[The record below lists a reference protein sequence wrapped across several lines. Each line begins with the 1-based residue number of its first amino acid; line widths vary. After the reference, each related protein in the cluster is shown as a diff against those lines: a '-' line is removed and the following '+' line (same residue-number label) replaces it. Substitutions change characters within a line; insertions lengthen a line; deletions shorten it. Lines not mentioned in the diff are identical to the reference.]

1 MIIFAQTLINNSYY
15 ICINLGEAMRK
26 KSMHVVLI
34 SSLLI
39 FSSLAGCLGDTEE
52 EEATKAT
59 VIVSTYHVE
68 QIVSAIA
75 GDTLNVE
82 ILAPSNVPVHD
93 YEPSATD
100 LVRLQNADMFF
111 YHGLGLETWIDA
123 TMDSL
128 GNDAPPSYATHAM
141 PTGQTAL
148 DYEGILVDQLCS
160 SLSAPGTTDV
170 HILSESMYFADE
182 IHSDNAAHNLAMP
195 EDDHHDDHGDDDHD
209 GHGDDDHDG
218 HGDDDHDGH
227 GDHDDHDHG
236 DHDMIEAEDTLTASS
251 DCPTGTTISVYELEA
266 GEYMLEF
273 EAEDMETFTIAIAA
287 MGGAH
292 HHHHHGH
299 GDGPFEWA
307 GIFSVSDS
315 THTWTM
321 EKVDGTYADPSMRV
335 VIIPTDTP
343 TEATLHSLEGG
354 VEALIEGDCKVVEDG
369 ETMTP
374 IAADGSC
381 FELHVGSGDISSFN
395 MDTAGITGFAAYT
408 AHSPYEFEN
417 TQHYLKDSAGED
429 VEHVA
434 EEGGGGHGDHGGHG
448 DSHGDDHSDHWES
461 DVCHDMDTHENHDEY
476 TTEEDCVAAGHMW
489 MEGEHEDM
497 DADEMIEMFDTD
509 SDGLLSLN
517 EFLTMAEEMGG
528 DDHDH
533 DDDDDS
539 GDDSG
544 DDHDEHNP
552 AHEIEMAVFEI
563 MFHMADMNED
573 ENLNGDELDR
583 LMDAM
588 EGDLPIDGEEMAEI
602 YFEVFDED
610 ENNQLTLSEFSEMME
625 AMMSDEDDHDHD
637 DSGTHDED
645 DDDDMTEMMFAMYDA
660 DEDGNISMEEFS
672 EVMSMMG
679 DDHEEGVAFIGFHV
693 EEEGDYGFALPAGVE
708 LHVLSTGGHD
718 GHDDHGAHD
727 DHDDHGDEDAHDDHG
742 DDHGDEDGHDDHS
755 DEEEA
760 LAYDPHSWLDPLAY
774 KAQVALVLGEMK
786 TVFPDLADTF
796 QANADAFMASLD
808 EVDADYSAAFGPN
821 GTCTN
826 NTVAANHNAYSY
838 IAYRYDLE
846 FVTVHGLDPE
856 GEPSAADI
864 AEVVEKIEEDA
875 ITVLYIEEYTD
886 ETAVNSIVEQTNGAV
901 TVQTLYTMEL
911 PPKDSSDD
919 YLSLMGK
926 NLNSLKAGL
935 GC

>member
-1 MIIFAQTLINNSYY
+1 MIIFAQTLINNLYY
-15 ICINLGEAMRK
+15 ICINLGVVMRK

-182 IHSDNAAHNLAMP
+182 IHSDNAAHNFAMP
-195 EDDHHDDHGDDDHD
+195 EDDHHDD
-209 GHGDDDHDG
+209 HGDDDHDG

-236 DHDMIEAEDTLTASS
+236 DHDMIEAEETLTASS
-251 DCPTGTTISVYELEA
+251 DCPTDTTISVYELEA

-292 HHHHHGH
+292 HHHHDH
-299 GDGPFEWA
+299 GDE
-307 GIFSVSDS
+307 
-315 THTWTM
+315 
-321 EKVDGTYADPSMRV
+321 
-335 VIIPTDTP
+335 
-343 TEATLHSLEGG
+343 
-354 VEALIEGDCKVVEDG
+354 
-369 ETMTP
+369 
-374 IAADGSC
+374 
-381 FELHVGSGDISSFN
+381 
-395 MDTAGITGFAAYT
+395 
-408 AHSPYEFEN
+408 
-417 TQHYLKDSAGED
+417 
-429 VEHVA
+429 
-434 EEGGGGHGDHGGHG
+434 HGDE
-448 DSHGDDHSDHWES
+448 HGDDHGDEDGDDHDDHWES
-461 DVCHDMDTHENHDEY
+461 ETCHDENTHETHDEY

-489 MEGEHEDM
+489 MEGEHEM

-533 DDDDDS
+533 DSDS
-539 GDDSG
+539 GSDSDDG
-544 DDHDEHNP
+544 NDEHDH
-552 AHEIEMAVFEI
+552 ALEIEMAMFEI

-573 ENLNGDELDR
+573 ENLSGDELDR

-588 EGDLPIDGEEMAEI
+588 EDDLPISGEEMAEI
-602 YFEVFDED
+602 YFEIFDED
-610 ENNQLTLSEFSEMME
+610 ENNLLTIDEFSEMTYIMME
-625 AMMSDEDDHDHD
+625 EEEDHGEGEGPDQDWLDNMS
-637 DSGTHDED
+637 
-645 DDDDMTEMMFAMYDA
+645 EMMFAMYDA
-660 DEDGNISMEEFS
+660 DQDGNISMEEFS
-672 EVMSMMG
+672 EVMEMMG
-679 DDHEEGVAFIGFHV
+679 GEHEEDVAFIGFHV
-693 EEEGDYGFALPAGVE
+693 EEEGDYGFALPAGVK
-708 LHVLSTGGHD
+708 LHVLSTGGHE
-718 GHDDHGAHD
+718 GHDHGAHD
-727 DHDDHGDEDAHDDHG
+727 DHDDHGDEDTHDDH
-742 DDHGDEDGHDDHS
+742 DDHGDEDTHDDHGEEDGHDDHG
-755 DEEEA
+755 DEEA
-760 LAYDPHSWLDPLAY
+760 LAYDPHSWLDPVAY
-774 KAQVALVLGEMK
+774 KAQVALALAEMK

-796 QANADAFMASLD
+796 QTNADAFMASLD
-808 EVDADYSAAFGPN
+808 EVDADYNAAFGPN

-838 IAYRYDLE
+838 IAYRYNLE

-886 ETAVNSIVEQTNGAV
+886 ETAVNSIVDQTNGAV
-901 TVQTLYTMEL
+901 TVQILYTMEL

-919 YLSLMGK
+919 YLSLMEK
-926 NLNSLKAGL
+926 NLDSLKAGL

>member
-1 MIIFAQTLINNSYY
+1 
-15 ICINLGEAMRK
+15 MRK
-26 KSMHVVLI
+26 STLQVLLTASI
-34 SSLLI
+34 LI
-39 FSSLAGCLGDTEE
+39 FSSLAGCLG
-52 EEATKAT
+52 T
-59 VIVSTYHVE
+59 VDSEDESKGTVLVSTYHVE

-93 YEPSATD
+93 YEPSAAD
-100 LVRLQNADMFF
+100 LVRLQGADLFF

-128 GNDAPPSYATHAM
+128 GDDAPPSFSTHAM

-148 DYEGILVDQLCS
+148 DYEGILIDQLCK
-160 SLSAPGTTDV
+160 SLAAPGTTDV
-170 HILSESMYFADE
+170 HTLAESMYFAEE

-195 EDDHHDDHGDDDHD
+195 EDEHHDDHDDHADDDHDDHGDDDHD
-209 GHGDDDHDG
+209 GHDD
-218 HGDDDHDGH
+218 H

-236 DHDMIEAEDTLTASS
+236 DHNMVEAEETLTASS
-251 DCPTGTTISVYELEA
+251 DCPTDTTISVYELEA

-273 EAEDMETFTIAIAA
+273 EAEDTEAFTIAIAA

-292 HHHHHGH
+292 HHHHDH
-299 GDGPFEWA
+299 GDE
-307 GIFSVSDS
+307 
-315 THTWTM
+315 
-321 EKVDGTYADPSMRV
+321 
-335 VIIPTDTP
+335 
-343 TEATLHSLEGG
+343 
-354 VEALIEGDCKVVEDG
+354 
-369 ETMTP
+369 
-374 IAADGSC
+374 
-381 FELHVGSGDISSFN
+381 
-395 MDTAGITGFAAYT
+395 
-408 AHSPYEFEN
+408 
-417 TQHYLKDSAGED
+417 
-429 VEHVA
+429 
-434 EEGGGGHGDHGGHG
+434 
-448 DSHGDDHSDHWES
+448 HGDDHDDDHGDDHDDDNGEHGDEHDDHWES
-461 DVCHDMDTHENHDEY
+461 ETCHDEDTHETHEEF
-476 TTEEDCVAAGHMW
+476 TTEEDCEAAGYMW

-517 EFLTMAEEMGG
+517 EFLTMAEEMGEE
-528 DDHDH
+528 DHDH
-533 DDDDDS
+533 DDDHDHSDDDS

-544 DDHDEHNP
+544 DGHDDHDP
-552 AHEIEMAVFEI
+552 AHEIEMAMFEI

-573 ENLNGDELDR
+573 ENLGADEFDR
-583 LMDAM
+583 LMNAM
-588 EGDLPIDGEEMAEI
+588 EGDLPISGEEMAEI

-610 ENNQLTLSEFSEMME
+610 ENDHLTLGEFTEMME
-625 AMMSDEDDHDHD
+625 MMMSDEEDHDDHDHA
-637 DSGTHDED
+637 DEGSDGEDHD
-645 DDDDMTEMMFAMYDA
+645 DDNMTEMMFAMYDA

-672 EVMSMMG
+672 EVMEMMG
-679 DDHEEGVAFIGFHV
+679 GEHEEGVAFIGFHV

-708 LHVLSTGGHD
+708 LHILSTGGHE
-718 GHDDHGAHD
+718 GHDHGSHGDAEMVCYDMSTHTVDTTHTTEDDCEGAGLMWTENQSPDDHDDEGDHD
-727 DHDDHGDEDAHDDHG
+727 EEEDHDDHGD
-742 DDHGDEDGHDDHS
+742 
-755 DEEEA
+755 EEA

-796 QANADAFMASLD
+796 QTNADAFMASLD
-808 EVDADYSAAFGPN
+808 EVDADYSAAFGAN

-838 IAYRYDLE
+838 IAYRYNLE

-875 ITVLYIEEYTD
+875 ISVLYIEEYTD
-886 ETAVNSIVEQTNGAV
+886 ETAVNSIVAQTNGAV

-911 PPKDSSDD
+911 PPKDSNDD
-919 YLSLMGK
+919 YLSLMEK

-935 GC
+935 DC

>member
-1 MIIFAQTLINNSYY
+1 
-15 ICINLGEAMRK
+15 
-26 KSMHVVLI
+26 MHV
-34 SSLLI
+34 LLTASI
-39 FSSLAGCLGDTEE
+39 LLFSSLAGCLGTEDVE
-52 EEATKAT
+52 DETSKGT

-100 LVRLQNADMFF
+100 LVRLQGADMFF

-128 GNDAPPSYATHAM
+128 GDDAPPSFATHAM

-170 HILSESMYFADE
+170 HILSESMYFVDE

-209 GHGDDDHDG
+209 DHGDDDHDD
-218 HGDDDHDGH
+218 HGDDDHDDH
-227 GDHDDHDHG
+227 GDDDHDDHGDDGHDDHGGHDDHDHG
-236 DHDMIEAEDTLTASS
+236 DHDMIEAEETLTASS
-251 DCPTGTTISVYELEA
+251 DCPADTTISVYELEA

-273 EAEDMETFTIAIAA
+273 EADDMETFTIAIAA

-292 HHHHHGH
+292 HHHHDH
-299 GDGPFEWA
+299 GD
-307 GIFSVSDS
+307 D
-315 THTWTM
+315 H
-321 EKVDGTYADPSMRV
+321 DD
-335 VIIPTDTP
+335 
-343 TEATLHSLEGG
+343 
-354 VEALIEGDCKVVEDG
+354 
-369 ETMTP
+369 
-374 IAADGSC
+374 
-381 FELHVGSGDISSFN
+381 
-395 MDTAGITGFAAYT
+395 
-408 AHSPYEFEN
+408 
-417 TQHYLKDSAGED
+417 
-429 VEHVA
+429 
-434 EEGGGGHGDHGGHG
+434 HGDDHDDDHG
-448 DSHGDDHSDHWES
+448 DDHDDDHGDDHDGDHSDHWES

-476 TTEEDCVAAGHMW
+476 TTEEDCEAAGYMW
-489 MEGEHEDM
+489 MEGEHEM

-509 SDGLLSLN
+509 SDGLLSLS
-517 EFLTMAEEMGG
+517 EFLTMAEEME
-528 DDHDH
+528 DDEHDH
-533 DDDDDS
+533 DDDHDHSDDGSADDS
-539 GDDSG
+539 GDA
-544 DDHDEHNP
+544 HDEHNP

-563 MFHMADMNED
+563 IFHMADMNED

-583 LMDAM
+583 LIDAM

-602 YFEVFDED
+602 YFDVFDED
-610 ENNQLTLSEFSEMME
+610 ENDLLTADEFSEMME
-625 AMMSDEDDHDHD
+625 MMMSEEDDHDDHD
-637 DSGTHDED
+637 HGENETHDED
-645 DDDDMTEMMFAMYDA
+645 HDDNMTEMMFAMYDA
-660 DEDGNISMEEFS
+660 DQDGNISMEEFS
-672 EVMSMMG
+672 EVMEMMG
-679 DDHEEGVAFIGFHV
+679 GEHEEGVAFIGFHV

-708 LHVLSTGGHD
+708 LHILSMGGHE
-718 GHDDHGAHD
+718 GHDHGSHGEGEMVCYDMSTHTVDTTHTTEEDCEGAGLMWTENQRPD
-727 DHDDHGDEDAHDDHG
+727 DHDDHGDEDDHDDHG
-742 DDHGDEDGHDDHS
+742 DEEGHDDHG
-755 DEEEA
+755 DEEA

-774 KAQVALVLGEMK
+774 KAQVALALGEMK

-808 EVDADYSAAFGPN
+808 EVDADYTAAFGPN

-838 IAYRYDLE
+838 IAYRYNLE

-919 YLSLMGK
+919 YLSLMDK

>member
-1 MIIFAQTLINNSYY
+1 
-15 ICINLGEAMRK
+15 MRK
-26 KSMHVVLI
+26 TSMHVILI

-59 VIVSTYHVE
+59 VVVSTYHVE
-68 QIVSAIA
+68 QLVSAIA

-123 TMDSL
+123 TLDSL
-128 GNDAPPSYATHAM
+128 GDDAPPSFATHAM

-148 DYEGILVDQLCS
+148 DYEGMLVDQLCS

-195 EDDHHDDHGDDDHD
+195 EDDHHDDHDHD
-209 GHGDDDHDG
+209 DHGDDDHDDHDHDD
-218 HGDDDHDGH
+218 HGDDDHDDHGDDDHDDHGDDDHDDHDH

-236 DHDMIEAEDTLTASS
+236 DHDMIEAEETLTASS
-251 DCPTGTTISVYELEA
+251 DCPTDTTISVYELEA

-292 HHHHHGH
+292 HHHHDH
-299 GDGPFEWA
+299 GD
-307 GIFSVSDS
+307 D
-315 THTWTM
+315 H
-321 EKVDGTYADPSMRV
+321 DD
-335 VIIPTDTP
+335 
-343 TEATLHSLEGG
+343 
-354 VEALIEGDCKVVEDG
+354 
-369 ETMTP
+369 
-374 IAADGSC
+374 
-381 FELHVGSGDISSFN
+381 
-395 MDTAGITGFAAYT
+395 
-408 AHSPYEFEN
+408 
-417 TQHYLKDSAGED
+417 
-429 VEHVA
+429 
-434 EEGGGGHGDHGGHG
+434 HGDDHDDDHG
-448 DSHGDDHSDHWES
+448 DDHDDDHGDDHDGDHSDHWES

-476 TTEEDCVAAGHMW
+476 TTEEDCEAAGYMW

-533 DDDDDS
+533 DDDHDHGDDDS
-539 GDDSG
+539 GNDSDDG
-544 DDHDEHNP
+544 HDEHDP
-552 AHEIEMAVFEI
+552 AHEIEMAMFEI

-573 ENLNGDELDR
+573 ENLSGDELNR
-583 LMDAM
+583 LMNAM
-588 EGDLPIDGEEMAEI
+588 EEDLPISGEEMAEI
-602 YFEVFDED
+602 YFDVFDED
-610 ENNQLTLSEFSEMME
+610 ENNLLTLEEFSEMTYIMME
-625 AMMSDEDDHDHD
+625 EEEDHGEGEGPDQEWLDNMS
-637 DSGTHDED
+637 
-645 DDDDMTEMMFAMYDA
+645 EMMFTMYDE
-660 DEDGNISMEEFS
+660 DQDGNISMEEFS
-672 EVMSMMG
+672 EVMEMMG
-679 DDHEEGVAFIGFHV
+679 GEHEEGVAFIGLHV

-708 LHVLSTGGHD
+708 LHILSMGGHD
-718 GHDDHGAHD
+718 GHDHGAHD
-727 DHDDHGDEDAHDDHG
+727 DHDDHGDEDTHDDHG
-742 DDHGDEDGHDDHS
+742 DEEGHDDHG
-755 DEEEA
+755 DEEA

-774 KAQVALVLGEMK
+774 KAQVALALGEMK

-808 EVDADYSAAFGPN
+808 EVDADYTAAFGPN

-838 IAYRYDLE
+838 IAYRYNLE

-919 YLSLMGK
+919 YLSLMEK

>member
-1 MIIFAQTLINNSYY
+1 
-15 ICINLGEAMRK
+15 MRK
-26 KSMHVVLI
+26 STMHVLLTASI
-34 SSLLI
+34 LI
-39 FSSLAGCLGDTEE
+39 FSSLAGCLGTADEE
-52 EEATKAT
+52 DEASKGT

-93 YEPSATD
+93 YEPSAAD
-100 LVRLQNADMFF
+100 LIRLQGADMFF

-128 GNDAPPSYATHAM
+128 GDDAPASFSTHAM

-148 DYEGILVDQLCS
+148 DYEGMLVDQLCK

-170 HILSESMYFADE
+170 HILAESMYFADE

-195 EDDHHDDHGDDDHD
+195 EDDHHDDHDDHD
-209 GHGDDDHDG
+209 DHGDEDHDDHDDHDDHGDDDHDDHG
-218 HGDDDHDGH
+218 DHGDDDHDDHDDH

-236 DHDMIEAEDTLTASS
+236 DHDMVEAEETLTASS
-251 DCPTGTTISVYELEA
+251 DCPTDTTISVYELEA

-273 EAEDMETFTIAIAA
+273 EAEDMETFSIAIAA

-292 HHHHHGH
+292 HHHHDH
-299 GDGPFEWA
+299 GD
-307 GIFSVSDS
+307 
-315 THTWTM
+315 
-321 EKVDGTYADPSMRV
+321 
-335 VIIPTDTP
+335 
-343 TEATLHSLEGG
+343 
-354 VEALIEGDCKVVEDG
+354 
-369 ETMTP
+369 
-374 IAADGSC
+374 
-381 FELHVGSGDISSFN
+381 
-395 MDTAGITGFAAYT
+395 
-408 AHSPYEFEN
+408 
-417 TQHYLKDSAGED
+417 
-429 VEHVA
+429 EHNDD
-434 EEGGGGHGDHGGHG
+434 HGDEHDDDH
-448 DSHGDDHSDHWES
+448 DDHGDDQEGHDDHWES

-476 TTEEDCVAAGHMW
+476 TTEEDCEAAGHMW
-489 MEGEHEDM
+489 MEGEHEM

-509 SDGLLSLN
+509 SDGLLSLS
-517 EFLTMAEEMGG
+517 EFLTMAEEME
-528 DDHDH
+528 DDEHDH
-533 DDDDDS
+533 DDDHNHSDDGS
-539 GDDSG
+539 ADDSG

-552 AHEIEMAVFEI
+552 AHEIEMAMFEI
-563 MFHMADMNED
+563 IFHMADMNED

-583 LMDAM
+583 LIDAM

-602 YFEVFDED
+602 YFDVFDED
-610 ENNQLTLSEFSEMME
+610 ENDLLTLDEFSEMME
-625 AMMSDEDDHDHD
+625 MMMSEEDDHDDHD
-637 DSGTHDED
+637 HGENETHDED
-645 DDDDMTEMMFAMYDA
+645 HDDDMTEMMFAMYDA

-672 EVMSMMG
+672 EVMEMMG
-679 DDHEEGVAFIGFHV
+679 DEHEEGVAFIGFHV

-708 LHVLSTGGHD
+708 LHILSMGGHE
-718 GHDDHGAHD
+718 GHDHGAHD
-727 DHDDHGDEDAHDDHG
+727 DHDDH
-742 DDHGDEDGHDDHS
+742 DDHGDEDTHDDHGDEEGHDDHG
-755 DEEEA
+755 DEEA

-796 QANADAFMASLD
+796 QTNADAFMASLD
-808 EVDADYSAAFGPN
+808 EVDADYNAAFGPN

-838 IAYRYDLE
+838 IAYRYNLE

-886 ETAVNSIVEQTNGAV
+886 ETAVNSIVDQTNGAV
-901 TVQTLYTMEL
+901 TVQILYTMEL

-919 YLSLMGK
+919 YLSLMEK

>member
-1 MIIFAQTLINNSYY
+1 
-15 ICINLGEAMRK
+15 MRK
-26 KSMHVVLI
+26 STMHVLLTASI
-34 SSLLI
+34 LI
-39 FSSLAGCLGDTEE
+39 FSSLAGCLGTVDEE
-52 EEATKAT
+52 DEASKGT

-93 YEPSATD
+93 YEPSAAD
-100 LVRLQNADMFF
+100 LVRLQGADMFF

-128 GNDAPPSYATHAM
+128 GDDAPPSFATHAM

-148 DYEGILVDQLCS
+148 DYEGMLVDQLCR

-195 EDDHHDDHGDDDHD
+195 EDDHHDDHDDHD
-209 GHGDDDHDG
+209 DHGDDDHDDHDD
-218 HGDDDHDGH
+218 HGDDDHDDHDDHEG
-227 GDHDDHDHG
+227 HDDHDHG
-236 DHDMIEAEDTLTASS
+236 DHDMIEAEETLTASS
-251 DCPTGTTISVYELEA
+251 DCPTDTTISVYELEA
-266 GEYMLEF
+266 GEYVLEF

-292 HHHHHGH
+292 HHHHDH
-299 GDGPFEWA
+299 GD
-307 GIFSVSDS
+307 D
-315 THTWTM
+315 H
-321 EKVDGTYADPSMRV
+321 DD
-335 VIIPTDTP
+335 
-343 TEATLHSLEGG
+343 
-354 VEALIEGDCKVVEDG
+354 
-369 ETMTP
+369 
-374 IAADGSC
+374 
-381 FELHVGSGDISSFN
+381 
-395 MDTAGITGFAAYT
+395 
-408 AHSPYEFEN
+408 
-417 TQHYLKDSAGED
+417 
-429 VEHVA
+429 
-434 EEGGGGHGDHGGHG
+434 HGDDHDDDHG
-448 DSHGDDHSDHWES
+448 DDHDDDHGDDHGDDHSDHWES

-476 TTEEDCVAAGHMW
+476 TTEEDCEAAGFMW

-533 DDDDDS
+533 DDDHDHGDDDS
-539 GDDSG
+539 GNDSDDG
-544 DDHDEHNP
+544 HDEHDP
-552 AHEIEMAVFEI
+552 MHEIEMAMFEI

-573 ENLNGDELDR
+573 ENLSGDELDR

-602 YFEVFDED
+602 YFDVFDED
-610 ENNQLTLSEFSEMME
+610 ENNLLTVDEFSEMME
-625 AMMSDEDDHDHD
+625 MMMSEEDDHDDHAHD
-637 DSGTHDED
+637 ENETHDED
-645 DDDDMTEMMFAMYDA
+645 EDDNMTQMMFTMYDA
-660 DEDGNISMEEFS
+660 DQDGNISMEEFS
-672 EVMSMMG
+672 EVMEMMG
-679 DDHEEGVAFIGFHV
+679 GEHEEGVAFIGFHV

-708 LHVLSTGGHD
+708 LHILSMGGHE
-718 GHDDHGAHD
+718 GHDHGSHGEGEMVCYDMSTHTVDTTHTTEEDCEGAGLMWTENQRPD
-727 DHDDHGDEDAHDDHG
+727 DHAGDDTH
-742 DDHGDEDGHDDHS
+742 DDHGDEDGHDEHGD
-755 DEEEA
+755 EEA

-774 KAQVALVLGEMK
+774 KAQVALVLDEMK
-786 TVFPDLADTF
+786 TTFPDLADTF
-796 QANADAFMASLD
+796 QTNADAFMASLD
-808 EVDADYSAAFGPN
+808 EVDADYNAAFGPN

-838 IAYRYDLE
+838 IAYRYNLE

-886 ETAVNSIVEQTNGAV
+886 ETAVNSIVQQTNGAV

-919 YLSLMGK
+919 YLSLMEK

>member
-1 MIIFAQTLINNSYY
+1 
-15 ICINLGEAMRK
+15 MRK
-26 KSMHVVLI
+26 STMHVLLTASI
-34 SSLLI
+34 LI
-39 FSSLAGCLGDTEE
+39 FSSLAGCLGTADEE
-52 EEATKAT
+52 DEASKGT

-93 YEPSATD
+93 YEPSAAD
-100 LVRLQNADMFF
+100 LVRLQGADMFF

-128 GNDAPPSYATHAM
+128 GDDAPPSFSTHAM
-141 PTGQTAL
+141 PSGQTAL
-148 DYEGILVDQLCS
+148 DYEGMLIDQLCR

-195 EDDHHDDHGDDDHD
+195 EDDHHDDHDHD
-209 GHGDDDHDG
+209 DHGDDDHDG
-218 HGDDDHDGH
+218 HGDDDHDDHDH

-236 DHDMIEAEDTLTASS
+236 DHDMIEAEETLTASS
-251 DCPTGTTISVYELEA
+251 DCPTDTTISVYELEA

-307 GIFSVSDS
+307 GIFSVSDT

-321 EKVDGTYADPSMRV
+321 EKVDGSYADPSMRV

-343 TEATLHSLEGG
+343 TEATMHSLEGG

-381 FELHVGSGDISSFN
+381 FELHVGNGDISSFN

-417 TQHYLKDSAGED
+417 TQHYLKDSAGND

-434 EEGGGGHGDHGGHG
+434 EEGGGGHGDHGDNHG
-448 DSHGDDHSDHWES
+448 GDHSDHWES

-476 TTEEDCVAAGHMW
+476 TTEEDCEAAGHMW

-509 SDGLLSLN
+509 SDGLLSLS
-517 EFLTMAEEMGG
+517 EFLTMAEEME
-528 DDHDH
+528 DDEHDH
-533 DDDDDS
+533 DDDHNHSDDGS
-539 GDDSG
+539 ADDSG
-544 DDHDEHNP
+544 DDHDEHSP
-552 AHEIEMAVFEI
+552 AHEIEMAMFEI
-563 MFHMADMNED
+563 IFHMADMNED

-583 LMDAM
+583 LIDAM

-602 YFEVFDED
+602 YFDVFDED
-610 ENNQLTLSEFSEMME
+610 ENDLLTLDEFSEMTYIMME
-625 AMMSDEDDHDHD
+625 EEEDHGEGEGPDQEWLDNMS
-637 DSGTHDED
+637 
-645 DDDDMTEMMFAMYDA
+645 EMMFTMYDV
-660 DEDGNISMEEFS
+660 DQDGNISMEEFS
-672 EVMSMMG
+672 EVMEMMG
-679 DDHEEGVAFIGFHV
+679 GEHEEDVAFIGFHV

-708 LHVLSTGGHD
+708 LHILSMGGHD
-718 GHDDHGAHD
+718 GHDHGAHD
-727 DHDDHGDEDAHDDHG
+727 DHDDHGDEETHDDHG
-742 DDHGDEDGHDDHS
+742 DEEGHDDHG
-755 DEEEA
+755 DEEA
-760 LAYDPHSWLDPLAY
+760 LAYDPHSWLDPVAY

-786 TVFPDLADTF
+786 TTFPDLADTF
-796 QANADAFMASLD
+796 QTNADAFMASLD
-808 EVDADYSAAFGPN
+808 EVDADYNAAFGPN

-838 IAYRYDLE
+838 IAYRYNLE

-886 ETAVNSIVEQTNGAV
+886 ETAVNSIVDQTNGAV

-919 YLSLMGK
+919 YLSLMEK

>member
-1 MIIFAQTLINNSYY
+1 
-15 ICINLGEAMRK
+15 MRK
-26 KSMHVVLI
+26 STMHVLLTASI
-34 SSLLI
+34 LI
-39 FSSLAGCLGDTEE
+39 FSSLAGCLGSVDEE
-52 EEATKAT
+52 DEATKGS

-82 ILAPSNVPVHD
+82 TLAPSNVPVHD
-93 YEPSATD
+93 YEPSAAD
-100 LVRLQNADMFF
+100 LVRLQGADMFF

-128 GNDAPPSYATHAM
+128 GDDAPASFSTHAM

-148 DYEGILVDQLCS
+148 DYEGMLVDQLCKL
-160 SLSAPGTTDV
+160 LSAPGTTDV
-170 HILSESMYFADE
+170 HILAESMYFADE

-195 EDDHHDDHGDDDHD
+195 EDDHDDHGEDDHD
-209 GHGDDDHDG
+209 GHDD
-218 HGDDDHDGH
+218 H

-236 DHDMIEAEDTLTASS
+236 AHDKVEAEETLTASS
-251 DCPTGTTISVYELEA
+251 DCPTDTTISVYELEA

-273 EAEDMETFTIAIAA
+273 EAEDMETFSIAIAA

-292 HHHHHGH
+292 HHHHDH
-299 GDGPFEWA
+299 GD
-307 GIFSVSDS
+307 
-315 THTWTM
+315 
-321 EKVDGTYADPSMRV
+321 
-335 VIIPTDTP
+335 
-343 TEATLHSLEGG
+343 
-354 VEALIEGDCKVVEDG
+354 
-369 ETMTP
+369 
-374 IAADGSC
+374 
-381 FELHVGSGDISSFN
+381 
-395 MDTAGITGFAAYT
+395 
-408 AHSPYEFEN
+408 
-417 TQHYLKDSAGED
+417 
-429 VEHVA
+429 EHDD
-434 EEGGGGHGDHGGHG
+434 DH
-448 DSHGDDHSDHWES
+448 DDHGDDQDGHDDHWDS

-476 TTEEDCVAAGHMW
+476 TTEEDCEAAGYMW

-533 DDDDDS
+533 DDDHDHSDDS
-539 GDDSG
+539 GNDSDDG
-544 DDHDEHNP
+544 HDEHDP
-552 AHEIEMAVFEI
+552 AHEIEMAMFEI

-583 LMDAM
+583 LFNAM

-602 YFEVFDED
+602 YFDVFDED
-610 ENNQLTLSEFSEMME
+610 GDNLLTLDEFSEMSYMMME
-625 AMMSDEDDHDHD
+625 EEEDHDEGEGPDEDFMDN
-637 DSGTHDED
+637 
-645 DDDDMTEMMFAMYDA
+645 MTEMMFAMYDA

-672 EVMSMMG
+672 EVMEMMG
-679 DDHEEGVAFIGFHV
+679 DEHEEGVAFIGLHV

-708 LHVLSTGGHD
+708 LHILSMGGHEGHD
-718 GHDDHGAHD
+718 HGSHGDAEMVCYDISTHTVDTTHTTEEDCEGAGLMWTENQQPDGHSDEETHDDHEDEEGHDDHGD
-727 DHDDHGDEDAHDDHG
+727 
-742 DDHGDEDGHDDHS
+742 
-755 DEEEA
+755 EEA
-760 LAYDPHSWLDPLAY
+760 LAYDPHSWLDPVAY

-796 QANADAFMASLD
+796 QTNADAFMASLD
-808 EVDADYSAAFGPN
+808 EVDADYNAAFGPN

-838 IAYRYDLE
+838 MAYRYNLE

-864 AEVVEKIEEDA
+864 AEVVEKIEEDT
-875 ITVLYIEEYTD
+875 ITVLFIEEYTD
-886 ETAVNSIVEQTNGAV
+886 ETAVNSIVDQTNGAV

-919 YLSLMGK
+919 YLSLMEK